1 MSLPTQNLNWDQVVR
16 APPCGLLNPFLVR
29 FPFIDFPD
37 VEAHAK
43 CLAQR
48 LACSQHWMEGS
59 DGVMEVMEV
68 MEGAQLGS
76 RQSQTP
82 CRGGEKG
89 RGCVEPLPHLLWA
102 TRQSTYKLT
111 SQRPHL
117 PGRLHFPEVETEAQD
132 P

>member
-1 MSLPTQNLNWDQVVR
+1 MSLPTQNLNWGQVVS

-48 LACSQHWMEGS
+48 LAWK
-59 DGVMEVMEV
+59 GVMEW
-68 MEGAQLGS
+68 AQLGS

-89 RGCVEPLPHLLWA
+89 RKEKEEDHSSFRSSGWLSKGRAPHPDCWSVEQAKTGAKTCL
-102 TRQSTYKLT
+102 
-111 SQRPHL
+111 
-117 PGRLHFPEVETEAQD
+117 
-132 P
+132 

>member
-1 MSLPTQNLNWDQVVR
+1 MSLPTQNLNWGQVVS
-16 APPCGLLNPFLVR
+16 APPCGLLNPCLVR

-48 LACSQHWMEGS
+48 LAWK
-59 DGVMEVMEV
+59 GVMEW
-68 MEGAQLGS
+68 AQLGL

-89 RGCVEPLPHLLWA
+89 RGCVGPLPHLLWA

-111 SQRPHL
+111 SQRPHP